1 LFFCDRF
8 QIELLNKA
16 VSADE
21 KKYYLIAQRYYLQ
34 AIEYIIP
41 AIQFEKD
48 SAKKQEIREKAHIYL
63 KRAEEI
69 ATLIKPARPPSG
81 TVSPNEYTN
90 KDDKKQHQ
98 DRTPKDESFSHLG
111 ISNMQPLAG
120 VPNNTSDLTMV
131 SSLDVLQTNNRHQN
145 LCTKLLK

>member
-1 LFFCDRF
+1 
-8 QIELLNKA
+8 LLNKA

-81 TVSPNEYTN
+81 TVSPNECTN
-90 KDDKKQHQ
+90 KDDKKQQVSTSQRQ
-98 DRTPKDESFSHLG
+98 DRTPRDESFSHLG
-111 ISNMQPLAG
+111 ISNIQPLAA

-145 LCTKLLK
+145 LCKKLFK